1 MTKKRFFSVQ
11 NLCILGVLTALVFV
25 LTGFGVDIPS
35 GLGKTKIHFGNVMCL
50 LSSLLFGPGMG
61 SLAAG
66 VGSALFDLQDPAWAP
81 EFWMTFI
88 NKAAMGLVAGLFM
101 HKITLFPQKIRV
113 WLSAIMGSLT
123 YCALYILKNILTGVI
138 VKGFT
143 WKVTIMEVLLT
154 KVPVTLFNALLAVI
168 CASALALA
176 LRPALQKAHILQG

>member
-1 MTKKRFFSVQ
+1 MTKKRIFSVQ

-25 LTGFGVDIPS
+25 LTGLGVDIPS
-35 GLGKTKIHFGNVMCL
+35 ALGKTKIHFGNVMCL

-66 VGSALFDLQDPAWAP
+66 VGSALYDLQDPAWAP

-88 NKAAMGLVAGLFM
+88 NKASMALVAGLLM
-101 HKITLFPQKIRV
+101 HKCTIFPKKVRV
-113 WLSAIMGSLT
+113 WLSAAAGSLT

-143 WKVTIMEVLLT
+143 WKVTIMETLLT
-154 KVPVTLFNALLAVI
+154 KVPVTLVNGLLAVI
-168 CASALALA
+168 CASVLALA
-176 LRPALQKAHILQG
+176 LRPALQKAHILHG